1 MLQISKIQGGFY
13 ICEGKDFN
21 LLAFNLSDMFKQLL
35 TIYGIK
41 TPQLFTFDNL
51 N

>member
-1 MLQISKIQGGFY
+1 MIKITKIQNGY
-13 ICEGKDFN
+13 ICEGANFN
-21 LLAFNLSDMFKQLL
+21 LLAFNLTDLFKQLL
-35 TIYGIK
+35 SIYGIK

>member
-1 MLQISKIQGGFY
+1 MIKITKIKNGY

-21 LLAFNLSDMFKQLL
+21 LLTFTLSDMFKQLL
-35 TIYGIK
+35 SIYNIRVE
-41 TPQLFTFDNL
+41 LFTFDNL

>member
-1 MLQISKIQGGFY
+1 MIKITKIQGGY
-13 ICEGKDFN
+13 YCEGANFN
-21 LLAFNLSDMFKQLL
+21 LLAFNLTDLFKQLL
-35 TIYGIK
+35 SIYGIK